1 MPAHGK
7 PSSEYLQL
15 SWIASTESHL
25 DLLHPTNQ
33 EGPLYG
39 PKYPPPPNMELRKA
53 GPAYNDV
60 TGEPWVGKCFWL
72 ALTELSYVRVCMKTP
87 LKAAKVMGSPYNSN
101 RHQGSLKDYWNRR
114 HSFVTL
120 MLNFPSRLLNQHLK
134 IWIGSFLCR
143 ATIHMKMNTWNNL
156 ERQY

>member
-1 MPAHGK
+1 MESQAQNIYSCPGLPA
-7 PSSEYLQL
+7 L
-15 SWIASTESHL
+15 SPIWICSTQQTRRVHFMTL
-25 DLLHPTNQ
+25 NT
-33 EGPLYG
+33 
-39 PKYPPPPNMELRKA
+39 PPNMELRKA

-87 LKAAKVMGSPYNSN
+87 LKAAKVMDSPYNSN

-120 MLNFPSRLLNQHLK
+120 MLSFPSRLLNQHLK